1 MQGDLGSSIVSPCCE
16 RLGKLACLG
25 GEPQLIPPD
34 DGVFCGHKYTAIAHS
49 TWGTSEY
56 TRAAPPSRVVRTE
69 EPAKHVLAERGAFHD
84 FKVSSCTSVKKME
97 QCGAMSRSDHRYQSF
112 SRKSSGQ
119 GGRDYSS
126 PMLMAASDCKS
137 CLKSSVLEGIS
148 PPSNVVSDTLSSS

>member
-84 FKVSSCTSVKKME
+84 FKVSSCTSVKKKWNSVA
-97 QCGAMSRSDHRYQSF
+97 QCHAPITGTNHS
-112 SRKSSGQ
+112 
-119 GGRDYSS
+119 
-126 PMLMAASDCKS
+126 AARVQDRVAETTQARCSW
-137 CLKSSVLEGIS
+137 L
-148 PPSNVVSDTLSSS
+148 PQTANHA